1 MIQVHLC
8 VLYHPLFG
16 VLTVMYRYTDIIA
29 YGANIKEIKDFYLIY
44 KCHCSNT
51 SSRQILFIEFISDFF
66 SDQFFSNH
74 NW

>member
-51 SSRQILFIEFISDFF
+51 SSRQIK
-66 SDQFFSNH
+66 
-74 NW
+74 